1 MPTSSPVGVRGPL
14 AVLLVSAA
22 LVATSCT
29 QQDARLPELSEVAE
43 TIPGS
48 GEPAPDFSV
57 VTFDGPTFS
66 LSNHL
71 AEDGRPVFLNLW
83 ASWCAPCRAEMPDID
98 EAAINHP
105 DVAFIG
111 VAVTDVADK
120 SQDFAEEIGV
130 SYPLGF
136 DENDVV
142 DDGYRPFGLPATYF
156 ISPGGVIVERVFG
169 PLTADQIDKK
179 LEDHFG

>member
-83 ASWCAPCRAEMPDID
+83 ASWCAPCRAEMPAID

-120 SQDFAEEIGV
+120 SRDFAEEIGV